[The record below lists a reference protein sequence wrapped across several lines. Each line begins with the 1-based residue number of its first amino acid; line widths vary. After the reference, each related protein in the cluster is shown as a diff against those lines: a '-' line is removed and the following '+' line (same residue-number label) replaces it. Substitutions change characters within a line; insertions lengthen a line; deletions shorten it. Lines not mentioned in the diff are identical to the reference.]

1 MELVA
6 NYVDYTAANSL
17 AAVLRWCDTAGLY
30 ILRQLPDQIAKE
42 KLQAMWMKS
51 AVMRMIKVEMLIHG
65 AAWEDAFVNGGCCG
79 TAVLV
84 KPVLTRLGNTSYTLQ
99 TELSLAS
106 GTPLARVE
114 TVMVQLDDDLERPVP
129 VPREQLKPLLH
140 PLPDLVVLSLGQPP
154 ASCFTWTVQV
164 RPSDCD
170 LLGHMNNSSY
180 AVLFEDARHA
190 SLRHTGLSGTGT
202 TSDSHTS
209 KASIEYIAQARA
221 FDVLEIDVWWEAEHQ
236 AYGLCMRTAASVVAR
251 AALFPFHASRL

>member
-6 NYVDYTAANSL
+6 NYVDYNAANSL

-30 ILRQLPDQIAKE
+30 ILQQLPDQIAKE
-42 KLQAMWMKS
+42 KLQAMWLKS

-65 AAWEDAFVNGGCCG
+65 AAWEDTFVNGGGCG

-84 KPVLTRLGNTSYTLQ
+84 NPVLTRLGNTSYTLQ

-106 GTPLARVE
+106 GKPLARVE

-140 PLPDLVVLSLGQPP
+140 PLPELVVPSLGQPP

-180 AVLFEDARHA
+180 AVLFEDARCA
-190 SLRHTGLSGTGT
+190 SLGHTGLSTGA

-221 FDVLEIDVWWEAEHQ
+221 FDILEIDVWWDAAHQ
-236 AYGLCMRTAASVVAR
+236 AYGLSMRTAAQVVVAR

>member
-6 NYVDYTAANSL
+6 NYVDYNAANSL

-30 ILRQLPDQIAKE
+30 ILQQLPDQNAKE
-42 KLQAMWMKS
+42 KLQAMWLKS

-65 AAWEDAFVNGGCCG
+65 TAWEDTFVNGGGSG

-84 KPVLTRLGNTSYTLQ
+84 NPVLTRLGNTSYTLQ
-99 TELSLAS
+99 TEVFLAS
-106 GTPLARVE
+106 GMPLARVE
-114 TVMVQLDDDLERPVP
+114 TVMVQLDEDLERPVP
-129 VPREQLKPLLH
+129 VPREQLKPLLR
-140 PLPDLVVLSLGQPP
+140 PLPELAVPSLGQPP

-180 AVLFEDARHA
+180 AVLFEDARCA
-190 SLRHTGLSGTGT
+190 SLRHTGSGIGAT
-202 TSDSHTS
+202 DSHAR
-209 KASIEYIAQARA
+209 ASIEYIAQAKA
-221 FDVLEIDVWWEAEHQ
+221 FDVLEIAVWWDAERQ
-236 AYGLCMRTAASVVAR
+236 AYGLSMRNAQSIVAR